1 MAQPFFGKTSFTTVL
16 LHMYTAI
23 IWGKCYMHSNDNGSA
38 HGCNIS
44 LPKLLLG
51 ACPMFLNTDE
61 SLALFLGV

>member
-1 MAQPFFGKTSFTTVL
+1 MF
-16 LHMYTAI
+16 TAI
-23 IWGKCYMHSNDNGSA
+23 IWGECYMHSNDNGSA

-61 SLALFLGV
+61 SLASFLGV

>member
-1 MAQPFFGKTSFTTVL
+1 
-16 LHMYTAI
+16 
-23 IWGKCYMHSNDNGSA
+23 MHSNDNGSA

-61 SLALFLGV
+61 SLASFLVYESLGYGGGPVKFGAAKSLRLLAG